1 MTSRHPDM
9 PDSPHTD
16 SAPDLPGL
24 SAADHDSRIEQ
35 LLLTGLDQYFAGEY
49 ERAISAWTRVL
60 FLDRGHA
67 RAKAYIDRARGA
79 IGERQRESDELLH
92 RGVDA
97 FNRGETETARR
108 LLTSVI
114 ERGGP
119 QEVALS
125 LLERLTRLEHQVTRS
140 AAPLDTSARPPR
152 LRLAPLPR
160 ERRRRAWALPAAI
173 LGVLV
178 VVLFYIQA
186 SRERTAPF
194 LFLLG
199 WGGQDQAAAA
209 RLAEEALP
217 VPRAAEIDLDRARV
231 LLAQGHARD
240 ALRLLERIGP
250 GGPLRA
256 EAAQLRGDIQR
267 ALLSKYEGG
276 AEQPPRAV
284 EATTT
289 PTGREQ

>member
-1 MTSRHPDM
+1 MADRLPSDA
-9 PDSPHTD
+9 
-16 SAPDLPGL
+16 APEPGDL
-24 SAADHDSRIEQ
+24 STADRESRIEQ

-60 FLDRGHA
+60 FLDRAHA

-108 LLTSVI
+108 LLTAVV

-125 LLERLTRLEHQVTRS
+125 LLERLTRLEHQAVRPEPPPDV
-140 AAPLDTSARPPR
+140 AASVPR
-152 LRLAPLPR
+152 LRLDPLPR
-160 ERRRRAWALPAAI
+160 EKRRREWLLPGII

-178 VVLFYIQA
+178 LVLFYIQA

-194 LFLLG
+194 LFLLD
-199 WGGQDQAAAA
+199 WGRAAESASG
-209 RLAEEALP
+209 RVAEEPLP
-217 VPRAAEIDLDRARV
+217 VPRAAELDLQRARV
-231 LLAQGHARD
+231 LASQGYPRD

-250 GGPLRA
+250 GDPLRA
-256 EAAQLRGDIQR
+256 EAARLRADIQR
-267 ALLSKYEGG
+267 ALLSKHEGV
-276 AEQPPRAV
+276 AVQPPQV
-284 EATTT
+284 PESPQT
-289 PTGREQ
+289 PTGRDQ

>member
-1 MTSRHPDM
+1 M
-9 PDSPHTD
+9 PDRQHT
-16 SAPDLPGL
+16 AATPDPEGL
-24 SAADHDSRIEQ
+24 SAADRDSRIEH

-79 IGERQRESDELLH
+79 IGESQRESDELLH

-125 LLERLTRLEHQVTRS
+125 LLERLTRLDHQ
-140 AAPLDTSARPPR
+140 PARLPARPGVSEDPPR
-152 LRLAPLPR
+152 LRLEPLAR
-160 ERRRRAWALPAAI
+160 ERRRRAWVLPVAI
-173 LGVLV
+173 LALIV
-178 VVLFYIQA
+178 VVLFYIQG

-194 LFLLG
+194 LFLLE
-199 WGGQDQAAAA
+199 WGAQREAAAA
-209 RLAEEALP
+209 RLAEEPLA
-217 VPRAAEIDLDRARV
+217 VPRAAEIDIDRARV
-231 LLAQGHARD
+231 LLDNGHPRD

-250 GGPLRA
+250 GDPLRA
-256 EAAQLRGDIQR
+256 EAAQLLEQTQR
-267 ALLSKYEGG
+267 ALLSQSEGG
-276 AEQPPRAV
+276 GTQP
-284 EATTT
+284 
-289 PTGREQ
+289 GRDR

>member
-1 MTSRHPDM
+1 M
-9 PDSPHTD
+9 PDRLRTDPSPN
-16 SAPDLPGL
+16 PDGL
-24 SAADHDSRIEQ
+24 SAAERDTRIEQ

-97 FNRGETETARR
+97 FNRGETEIARS
-108 LLTSVI
+108 LLTSAV

-125 LLERLTRLEHQVTRS
+125 FLDRLTRLERPGGRTE
-140 AAPLDTSARPPR
+140 AKADAPAGLRPARP
-152 LRLAPLPR
+152 LSAPR
-160 ERRRRAWALPAAI
+160 ERRRRAWALPALI
-173 LGVLV
+173 LGVIVL
-178 VVLFYIQA
+178 VLFYIQG

-194 LFLLG
+194 LFLLD
-199 WGGQDQAAAA
+199 WGSRDATAGA
-209 RLAEEALP
+209 RMAEDPLP
-217 VPRAAEIDLDRARV
+217 VPRGAEIDLDRARV
-231 LLAQGHARD
+231 LLSQGHARD

-250 GGPLRA
+250 SDPSRA
-256 EAAQLRGDIQR
+256 EAADLRGNIQR
-267 ALLSKYEGG
+267 ALLSEYEGG
-276 AEQPPRAV
+276 GLPRPVVPAAVTTAPP
-284 EATTT
+284 
-289 PTGREQ
+289 GRDQ